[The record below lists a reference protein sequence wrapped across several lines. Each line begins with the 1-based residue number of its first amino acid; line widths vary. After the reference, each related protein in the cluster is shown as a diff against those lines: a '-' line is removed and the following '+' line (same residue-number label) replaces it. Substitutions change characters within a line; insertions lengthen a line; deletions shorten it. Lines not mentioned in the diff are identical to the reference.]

1 MKITEHVLS
10 GLLEF
15 TPRLFTDERGTF
27 YETFSARLM
36 QQAGIPADLDWVQD
50 NQSSSQ
56 QGVLR
61 GLHFQR
67 PPHAQAKLVRVAQGR
82 ALDIVVDLRRD
93 SPSFGQHHRAE
104 LSAALGNILYVPI
117 GFAHGFVA
125 LEDDTLF
132 LYKCS
137 DYYTPA
143 AEGGLLWNDPDLG
156 IDWGQQI
163 APLVSPKDVV
173 LPRLRDFDSPF

>member
-1 MKITEHVLS
+1 MQTTQYAIS

-15 TPRLFTDERGTF
+15 TPRMFTDERGSF
-27 YETFSARLM
+27 YETFSARTM
-36 QQAGIPADLDWVQD
+36 QQFGLPHLDWVQD

-56 QGVLR
+56 RGVLR

-93 SPSFGQHHRAE
+93 SATFGQHQQVE
-104 LSAALGNILYVPI
+104 LTAAAGNILYVPI
-117 GFAHGFVA
+117 GFAHGFIA
-125 LEDDTLF
+125 LEDDTFF

-137 DYYTPA
+137 DYYTPQ
-143 AEGGLLWNDPDLG
+143 AEGGLRWDDPDLG
-156 IDWGQQI
+156 IDWGQQVE
-163 APLVSPKDVV
+163 PLVSPKDVL
-173 LPRLRDFDSPF
+173 LPWLRDFDSPL

>member
-1 MKITEHVLS
+1 MQVKTYPLA

-15 TPRLFTDERGTF
+15 TPRVFGDARGVF
-27 YETFSARLM
+27 FETFSSRLM
-36 QQAGIPADLDWVQD
+36 HEAGLPADLDWVQD

-56 QGVLR
+56 RGVLR

-82 ALDIVVDLRRD
+82 ALDVVVDLRPA
-93 SPSFGQHHRAE
+93 SPTYGQHQKVT
-104 LSAALGNILYVPI
+104 LSAAAANVLYVPV

-125 LEDDTLF
+125 LDDDTLF

-137 DYYTPA
+137 DYYAPA
-143 AEGGLLWNDPDLG
+143 AEGGLRWNDPDLG
-156 IDWGQQI
+156 IDWGVA
-163 APLVSPKDVV
+163 APLVSGKDEE
-173 LPRLRDFDSPF
+173 LPGLAGFESPF

>member
-1 MKITEHVLS
+1 MQAISHNLP

-15 TPRLFTDERGTF
+15 HPRLFGDPRGVF
-27 YETFSARLM
+27 YETYSARLM
-36 QQAGIPADLDWVQD
+36 QELGLPADLNWVQD
-50 NQSSSQ
+50 NQSKSQ
-56 QGVLR
+56 TGVLR

-82 ALDIVVDLRRD
+82 VLDVVVDLRVA
-93 SPSFGQHHRAE
+93 SPTYGQHARVE
-104 LSAALGNILYVPI
+104 LSAAKGNMLFVPV

-137 DYYTPA
+137 DYYAPA
-143 AEGGLLWNDPDLG
+143 TESGLRWNDPALNIG
-156 IDWGQQI
+156 WGV
-163 APLVSPKDVV
+163 AKALVSDKDEVQP
-173 LPRLRDFDSPF
+173 LFQGFESPF